1 MLKQTLMTSW
11 KISSRS
17 ITRMHLDVVPNANG
31 LGQHGLEHWTCQSH
45 MLRSQIFWLLFYYRT
60 YLLDYDRGRV
70 DAIRTTRSIL
80 FGPPTKLKSLA
91 CLLTRDCTR
100 TTTTRTQGCKW
111 VSAESTFSVSSLY
124 ISSRSVVCWK
134 QVRFFRA
141 SKDVPNDPTTCVKY
155 TLVLPTLICDKMGSC
170 GGRQKIVHK
179 MSSRISQRLN
189 YKVSTKLMLIY

>member
-1 MLKQTLMTSW
+1 MPIPYAQKSDFLTFVLLQN
-11 KISSRS
+11 IF
-17 ITRMHLDVVPNANG
+17 IG
-31 LGQHGLEHWTCQSH
+31 LWPRPRWCHKNNEVNTIWAA
-45 MLRSQIFWLLFYYRT
+45 
-60 YLLDYDRGRV
+60 DK
-70 DAIRTTRSIL
+70 AE
-80 FGPPTKLKSLA
+80 KLA